1 MPRKRGSKRK
11 NAPPAQGNAAA
22 DGAPLSPAT
31 GEPAEHT
38 RLLKNG
44 PQSPAGM
51 CAARR
56 HTAAGG
62 GLPSPAVGHPAAG
75 IARLPNP
82 GPTCPASP
90 ATGPLAGGGARRAQP
105 PAAGLLEGNIVH
117 PGHTPA
123 AARGLSPRD
132 TGCPVAGAED
142 PAFCAPGTELRAEM
156 EHGQPDRTSQG
167 NHRASAAAS
176 PCPSAATDRSSG
188 GHKRQRSLAMCR
200 FLPTAGGLPRHTV

>member
-56 HTAAGG
+56 HTAA
-62 GLPSPAVGHPAAG
+62 
-75 IARLPNP
+75 